1 MKYVIGGSAAL
12 YGNKGAAAML
22 EASVQSVTNEDK
34 EAQFTLLSLYPENDK
49 KQNKYKNLSV
59 LSTKPIYLALVV
71 NPLALLYK
79 ILIPLRPLI
88 RKNNHINTLYE
99 CDVYLDEPGIS
110 FVDGREKF
118 LIFNVASILPPMLM
132 NKKIVKCAQ
141 AMGPF
146 NNPINKFFS
155 KLLLPRVS
163 HIMARGAQTLKYL
176 NGLKLKNVTP
186 ASDYAFL
193 LKITEEEKQIAKKIL
208 EKLKLSSKSNKE
220 YVVICPSRVVEKKCE
235 KLGVDYAGVIAD
247 FINTKNNQNQK
258 FIILAHAAREGSEKP
273 HNNDLPLC
281 KKIYEQVED
290 KEKTIF
296 FNQEISAQAQ
306 RYIIS
311 TVSACLVSRFHA
323 MIASLSVA
331 VPVGVIG
338 WSHKYKEIL
347 SQFGLENYAIDLK
360 NLNQDSLDRLYDMTK
375 SDTSIIKSQ
384 IKNNLEAVKK
394 ESMKNTNAII
404 STR

>member
-1 MKYVIGGSAAL
+1 MKYVIGGSAAF

-22 EASVQSVTNEDK
+22 EASVQSITAKDQKAE
-34 EAQFTLLSLYPENDK
+34 FTLFSLYPEKDR
-49 KQNKYKNLSV
+49 KQNTYKNLSV
-59 LSTKPIYLALVV
+59 LSTKPVYLALVV
-71 NPLALLYK
+71 NPLALLHK
-79 ILIPLRPLI
+79 ILIPLRPVI
-88 RKNNHINTLYE
+88 RKNNHIKALYD

-118 LIFNVASILPPMLM
+118 LIFNVASILPPILM

-146 NNPINKFFS
+146 NNPINRFFS
-155 KLLLPRVS
+155 KLLLPRIT
-163 HIMARGAQTLKYL
+163 HIMARGSQTKKYL
-176 NGLKLKNVTP
+176 QVLNLTNVTP

-193 LKITEEEKQIAKKIL
+193 LKISEQEKKVAQKIL
-208 EKLKLSSKSNKE
+208 TKAKLSPSLNKN
-220 YVVICPSRVVEKKCE
+220 YLVICPSRVVEKKCD

-247 FINTKNNQNQK
+247 FLNAKNLENQK
-258 FIILAHAAREGSEKP
+258 FIIMAHAAREGSEKP

-281 KKIYEQVED
+281 KKIFELVDD
-290 KEKTIF
+290 KNKTVF

-323 MIASLSVA
+323 MIASLSVG

-347 SQFGLENYAIDLK
+347 SQFGLEKYAIDLK
-360 NLNQDSLDRLYDMTK
+360 NLNEKSLGKIYEMTK
-375 SDTSIIKSQ
+375 KDNEKIKSS
-384 IKNNLEAVKK
+384 IKNNIESVKN
-394 ESMKNTNAII
+394 ESLKNTNAIV
-404 STR
+404 

>member
-22 EASVQSVTNEDK
+22 EASVQQVSEKDK
-34 EAQFTLLSLYPENDK
+34 NAEFVVFSLYPENDK

-71 NPLALLYK
+71 NTLALLHK

-88 RKNNHINTLYE
+88 RKNDHIKALYD

-118 LIFNVASILPPMLM
+118 LIFNVASILPPILM

-146 NNPINKFFS
+146 NNPINRFFS

-163 HIMARGAQTLKYL
+163 HIMARGSQTNKYL
-176 NGLKLKNVTP
+176 KVLNLNNVTP

-193 LKITEEEKQIAKKIL
+193 LKITESEKKIAKKIL
-208 EKLKLSSKSNKE
+208 LKSKLSSTTNKD
-220 YVVICPSRVVEKKCE
+220 YVIICPSRVVEKKCD
-235 KLGVDYAGVIAD
+235 KLGVNYSEVIAD
-247 FINTKNNQNQK
+247 FINVKNRYNQK
-258 FIILAHAAREGSEKP
+258 FIIMAHAAREGSEKQ

-281 KKIYEQVED
+281 NKIFELVED
-290 KEKTIF
+290 KNKTVF
-296 FNQEISAQAQ
+296 LDQEISAQAQ

-311 TVSACLVSRFHA
+311 TSSACLVSRFHA
-323 MIASLSVA
+323 MIASLSVG

-347 SQFGLENYAIDLK
+347 SQFGLERYAIDLK
-360 NLNQDSLDRLYDMTK
+360 KLNEDSLDKLYNMTK
-375 SDTSIIKSQ
+375 KDKVKIKSL
-384 IKNNLEAVKK
+384 IDSNIEYVKK
-394 ESMKNTNAII
+394 ESLKNTHAII
-404 STR
+404 AV